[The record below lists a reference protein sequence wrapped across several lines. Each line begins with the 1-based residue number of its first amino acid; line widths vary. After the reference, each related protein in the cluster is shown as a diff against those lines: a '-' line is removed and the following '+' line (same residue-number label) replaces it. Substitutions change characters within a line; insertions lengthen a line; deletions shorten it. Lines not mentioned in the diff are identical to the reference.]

1 MREMVNKFKV
11 DETPEINKE
20 NISQI
25 NNNVV
30 ITS

>member
-20 NISQI
+20 NIIQI
-25 NNNVV
+25 NNTVP
-30 ITS
+30 TS

>member
-11 DETPEINKE
+11 DEAPEINKE

-25 NNNVV
+25 NNTLP
-30 ITS
+30 TS